1 VGVTAAVAQFAA
13 GPDKQANRKFAVEA
27 IESAAD
33 AGAELVVLPENSM
46 YSDPKQGTTDAEP
59 LDGEFAGTIADTAKA
74 NRVTVIAGMTELL
87 ADDTRPS
94 NTLIAVDPAGSLI
107 GIYRKVHLYDAFGYR
122 ESDRIT
128 PAAIAEP
135 VIFDLG
141 GLRFAMMTCYD
152 LRFPE
157 MTRHL
162 VDAGATAIALPA
174 AWLVGP
180 AKEDHWQTLVR
191 ARAIENTCYVLA
203 AGQTGPHYS
212 AQSLIADPMGAVL
225 AGAGEA
231 PGHTLAALSADRVDA
246 VRATNPSL
254 TNRRFRVVAA

>member
-1 VGVTAAVAQFAA
+1 MSVTAAVAQFAA
-13 GPDKQANRKFAVEA
+13 SPDKQANRKLAVEA
-27 IESAAD
+27 IEAAVD

-46 YSDPKQGTTDAEP
+46 YADPKNGTTDAEP
-59 LDGEFAGTIADTAKA
+59 LDGEFAATIADTAKA
-74 NRVTVIAGMTELL
+74 NSVTVIAGMTERLP
-87 ADDTRPS
+87 DDTRPS
-94 NTLIAVDPAGSLI
+94 NTLIAVDSRGTTI
-107 GIYRKVHLYDAFGYR
+107 GVYRKVHLYDAFGYR

-135 VIFDLG
+135 VTFDLG

-157 MTRHL
+157 MARYL

-180 AKEDHWQTLVR
+180 AKENHWQTLVR

-203 AGQTGPHYS
+203 AGQTGPAYS
-212 AQSLIADPMGAVL
+212 AQSLVADPMGTVL
-225 AGAGEA
+225 GSAGEA
-231 PGHTLAALSADRVDA
+231 PGHALATLSADRIDT

-254 TNRRFRVVAA
+254 ANRRFRVIPA